1 MELANRVICKVI
13 KNAPL
18 HQASPDT
25 KQHLPQG
32 CFSSGTFFL
41 TEINIMD
48 VSEKNAICMAKSMIL
63 FSPILFS
70 YLTTIFLS
78 PSPPS
83 PPPCKTSGTQRLAWN
98 LTDLHFPQGCDNRL
112 QLDSPSLGTWSF
124 ICLFLRIRR
133 VVAPGAEKG
142 HLYVW
147 LEFSKE
153 KVNPSVMD
161 YLRKVFLFYYIFKST
176 FFLGTSFGCFVVL
189 KLLLASRIPPGR
201 NLHLAS

>member
-78 PSPPS
+78 RL
-83 PPPCKTSGTQRLAWN
+83 PPPLPLARRLAPSVWHGILRIYTFRRAVTTGCN
-98 LTDLHFPQGCDNRL
+98 LTRHPWEREV
-112 QLDSPSLGTWSF
+112 SF
-124 ICLFLRIRR
+124 
-133 VVAPGAEKG
+133 V
-142 HLYVW
+142 
-147 LEFSKE
+147 
-153 KVNPSVMD
+153 
-161 YLRKVFLFYYIFKST
+161 
-176 FFLGTSFGCFVVL
+176 CF
-189 KLLLASRIPPGR
+189 
-201 NLHLAS
+201 